1 MGRTARPICN
11 KWDIR
16 RKETK
21 EKKMGKGMKAGKK
34 PKMNNQQAQ
43 MAQLQAMQA
52 RFAAAQEEI
61 EKKEAEAGAGGGA
74 VTVKVNGKH
83 ELVSVTIKPEA
94 CDPEDVEMLQDMIVA
109 AANEAMRQID
119 EIAEKEMSGV
129 TGGMG
134 LPGGLF

>member
-1 MGRTARPICN
+1 
-11 KWDIR
+11 
-16 RKETK
+16 
-21 EKKMGKGMKAGKK
+21 MKAGKK

>member
-1 MGRTARPICN
+1 
-11 KWDIR
+11 
-16 RKETK
+16 
-21 EKKMGKGMKAGKK
+21 MKAGKK

-129 TGGMG
+129 TGGIG

>member
-1 MGRTARPICN
+1 
-11 KWDIR
+11 
-16 RKETK
+16 
-21 EKKMGKGMKAGKK
+21 MGKGMKAGKK

-43 MAQLQAMQA
+43 MAQFQAMQA

-74 VTVKVNGKH
+74 VTVRVNGKH
-83 ELVSVTIKPEA
+83 ELVAVNIKPEVL
-94 CDPEDVEMLQDMIVA
+94 DPEDVEMLQDMIVA
-109 AANEAMRQID
+109 AANEAIRQID

>member
-1 MGRTARPICN
+1 
-11 KWDIR
+11 
-16 RKETK
+16 
-21 EKKMGKGMKAGKK
+21 MKAGKK

-61 EKKEAEAGAGGGA
+61 EKKEAEADAGGGA